1 MLKNLQNGIK
11 MVYLCCAHLTLIRKK
26 EFRKTM
32 HPDMHRLLRF
42 KELPAV
48 SYHIYLSFA

>member
-1 MLKNLQNGIK
+1 MLKNLQKAIQ
-11 MVYLCCAHLTLIRKK
+11 MVYLCGAHLALIRKK

-42 KELPAV
+42 KKPPAIV
-48 SYHIYLSFA
+48 YHISLSFA